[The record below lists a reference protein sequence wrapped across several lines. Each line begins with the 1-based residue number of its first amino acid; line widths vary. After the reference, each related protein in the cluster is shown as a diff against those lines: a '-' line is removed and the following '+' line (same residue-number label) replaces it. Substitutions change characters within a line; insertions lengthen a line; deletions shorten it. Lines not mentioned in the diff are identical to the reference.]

1 MNPQSARHRRL
12 IIASCDIENLQFAPQ
27 ILGFSQVRAI
37 FVYDSVLVGGWQ
49 PLGTAEKMTGHPKDQ
64 DRTKK
69 GWDFPPHLPSSRDG

>member
-1 MNPQSARHRRL
+1 M
-12 IIASCDIENLQFAPQ
+12 
-27 ILGFSQVRAI
+27 RAI

-69 GWDFPPHLPSSRDG
+69 GWDVPPHLPSSRDG